1 LPGVDV
7 TLCER
12 SKRGGYAMVDR
23 GSVDGLGLAEAIESL
38 RDDLL
43 RARAAGAT
51 SEIQLPVESMTVELT
66 VTATRSREGKAG
78 FKVPIVEVELGGGG
92 SRERG
97 TGQTVTVVFGGPVD
111 REGNPV
117 KVAQASGEFKG

>member
-1 LPGVDV
+1 M
-7 TLCER
+7 
-12 SKRGGYAMVDR
+12 ADR
-23 GSVDGLGLAEAIESL
+23 ESGLVDGLGLAEAIESL

-43 RARAAGAT
+43 QARAAGAA

-66 VTATRSREGKAG
+66 ITATRTREGKAG
-78 FKVPIVEVELGGGG
+78 FKVPFVEVELGGGG

-111 REGNPV
+111 RDGNPV
-117 KVAQASGEFKG
+117 KVAQATDELKG